1 MRSTKPYLIRAI
13 HEWCTEEGFTP
24 YLAVS
29 VDATTRV
36 PRESV
41 KNGEIVLNV
50 GNDATNQLQLGN
62 DAISFQARFGGRVF
76 PVMVPIERVSAIFAR
91 ENGQGMTFEIGTS
104 PSDAIPLEPETK
116 VAPQDQSVPGNLSAT
131 LPQSNKPELAARPTH
146 LTRIK

>member
-1 MRSTKPYLIRAI
+1 MRSTKPDLIRAI

-29 VDATTRV
+29 VDETTRV

-62 DAISFQARFGGRVF
+62 DVISFQARFGGRVF

-91 ENGQGMTFEIGTS
+91 ENGQGMAFEIGVS
-104 PSDAIPLEPETK
+104 GGGVPLGAERSAEPTNIVGSAAKPET
-116 VAPQDQSVPGNLSAT
+116 VVP
-131 LPQSNKPELAARPTH
+131 NKPERNPRPAH

>member
-29 VDATTRV
+29 VDDTTRV

-62 DAISFQARFGGRVF
+62 DTISFQARFGGRVF

-91 ENGQGMTFEIGTS
+91 ENGQGMAFEIGAS
-104 PSDAIPLEPETK
+104 SGGIPLEPEA
-116 VAPQDQSVPGNLSAT
+116 VSPVGAGAA
-131 LPQSNKPELAARPTH
+131 KPETASPIRPEPGARPAH

>member
-1 MRSTKPYLIRAI
+1 MCSTKPYLIRAI

-29 VDATTRV
+29 VDDTTRV

-62 DAISFQARFGGRVF
+62 DTISFQARFGGRVF

-91 ENGQGMTFEIGTS
+91 ENGQGMAFEIGTS
-104 PSDAIPLEPETK
+104 SGGGIPLKREVQTALPDHP
-116 VAPQDQSVPGNLSAT
+116 VANNLNSQPT
-131 LPQSNKPELAARPTH
+131 QLNKPELAARPTH

>member
-13 HEWCTEEGFTP
+13 HEWCTEEGLTP

-29 VDATTRV
+29 VDDTTRV

-50 GNDATNQLQLGN
+50 GIDATNQLQLGN
-62 DAISFQARFGGRVF
+62 DAISFQARFAGKVF

-91 ENGQGMTFEIGTS
+91 ENGQGMAFEIGVS
-104 PSDAIPLEPETK
+104 ENGGVPLEPPDAKTSDH
-116 VAPQDQSVPGNLSAT
+116 VSASKASAE
-131 LPQSNKPELAARPTH
+131 LPSAKKPEITPRPTH
-146 LTRIK
+146 LTRVK